1 MPKKLTNHSRPR
13 ALAVLVHLDRGTGQ
27 SKTFYRET
35 NQMIICL
42 MMIATIVVMMERR
55 MATAVMLLILGRMVM
70 IPMHDYDDGL

>member
-42 MMIATIVVMMERR
+42 MICN
-55 MATAVMLLILGRMVM
+55 
-70 IPMHDYDDGL
+70 DCCDDGEEDGNCCDAVDFGEDGDDTDA